1 MMGVVDVEL
10 RDGST
15 VRVRPVRAEDLD
27 GLVAFLEQLSPDAQ
41 RYRFFGT
48 VDLAGAARAMAT
60 GGGAEDHGLVA
71 LTGVPERIIGHAQY
85 LREPGESVAEV
96 AFTVADAF
104 QGRGLG
110 TLLLAHLA
118 EHAHAGGVELL
129 DAEVMSGNRKMIDM
143 FRASGF
149 PVLLRSEGGTHFVRF
164 PSSLSPSAM
173 AAFEA
178 RQRVAAAAVVRSIL
192 APASIAVVGASRS
205 RGTVGGEVLHH
216 LIAGGYAG
224 RLHAVNRSATEV
236 QGLPA
241 VPSVADLP
249 EPVELAVIAVPM
261 AGVLEVARQCGQRGV
276 RALVVLTA
284 GFAEVGEAGAGAQR
298 ELVEICR
305 ATGMRLVG
313 PNCLGVI
320 NTAPDAAVNATFAS
334 DMPPAGN
341 VGMLS
346 QSGGLG
352 IALLERSREMGIG
365 ISSFVSVG
373 NKADVSGNDLLRFWE
388 DDPATEVVLLYLESF
403 GNPRTFARVAR
414 RLSRTTPV
422 VAVKSARGR
431 AGARAAGSHTGA
443 IVSASDATV
452 DALFRQAGVIRAA
465 TMSELFDVTAL
476 LSSQPLPAGDRVAI
490 LTNAGGPGI
499 LCADACE
506 AHGLRVVE
514 PPADLRERLRAIA
527 VPEASVGNP
536 VDLLAAATAD
546 QFGRAL
552 EALAT
557 HDAIDA
563 VIVVYIQPG
572 LGSVGGEVAAE
583 VRRVAARLGGVR
595 PILSVLM
602 SAADR
607 EEARASSAAPGAPPV
622 YEYPEQAA
630 LALGRIGRYAAWRR
644 LPPGRVPDFPDTRPG
659 HAATLLSAATIA
671 GSGWLQQA
679 DIASLFA
686 CYGLPLVRSRDVA
699 GAAEAGE
706 AARDLGGPVAL
717 KAVAPGL
724 VHKTDVGAVRLGLT
738 GAGAVTAAAHEM
750 ERRLADLGHRVE
762 GFIVQPMV
770 PGGVEML
777 IGSSTDPQ
785 FGPVVVCGLGGTAA
799 EIHRDVSVR
808 LTPLTDLGARHM
820 VRELRMLP
828 LLEGYR
834 GAPACDIAALEQLL
848 LRLAAMVHAHPQI
861 VELDCNPVSVS
872 PERIV
877 ILDARVRVAAAPEPV
892 PWPSLSAIPPVEWT
906 ADPS

>member
-1 MMGVVDVEL
+1 MSVVDVEL

-15 VRVRPVRAEDLD
+15 VRVRPVRDDDLP
-27 GLVAFLEQLSPDAQ
+27 GLTAFLRSLSPDAQ
-41 RYRFFGT
+41 RFRFFGT
-48 VDLAGAARAMAT
+48 VDLEGAARAMAT
-60 GGGAEDHGLVA
+60 GGGPEDHGLVA
-71 LTGVPERIIGHAQY
+71 LTGVPERVIGHAQY
-85 LREPGESVAEV
+85 LRDPGGTVAEV

-118 EHAHAGGVELL
+118 EHAHAAGVELL
-129 DAEVMSGNRKMIDM
+129 DAEVMSGNRRMIDM

-164 PSSLSPSAM
+164 PASLSPPAM

-178 RQRVAAAAVVRSIL
+178 RQRVAASAVVQSVL

-216 LIAGGYAG
+216 LREGGYAG
-224 RLHAVNRSATEV
+224 RLHLVNRSATEV

-241 VPSVADLP
+241 VPTVADLP
-249 EPVELAVIAVPM
+249 EAVELAVIAVPK
-261 AGVLEVARQCGQRGV
+261 AGVLEVARACGARGV
-276 RALVVLTA
+276 RALLVLTA
-284 GFAEVGEAGAGAQR
+284 GFAEVGGEGAAAQR
-298 ELVEICR
+298 ELVGICR

-320 NTAPDAAVNATFAS
+320 NTAPGTTMNATFAS

-352 IALLERSREMGIG
+352 IALLERSRQLGVG

-373 NKADVSGNDLLRFWE
+373 NKADVSGNDLLRYWE
-388 DDPATEVVLLYLESF
+388 GDPATDVVLLYLESF

-414 RLSRTTPV
+414 RLSRTTPI
-422 VAVKSARGR
+422 VAVKSARGG
-431 AGARAAGSHTGA
+431 AGARAAGSHTDA
-443 IVSASDATV
+443 IVSASDAAV

-476 LSSQPLPAGDRVAI
+476 LSSQPLPGGDRVAI

-506 AHGLRVVE
+506 EHGLRVVE
-514 PPADLRERLRAIA
+514 LPEAVQERLRRIA
-527 VPEASVGNP
+527 VPEASVRNP
-536 VDLLAAATAD
+536 VDLLAAATAS

-552 EALAT
+552 EELAG
-557 HDAIDA
+557 HDAVDA
-563 VIVVYIQPG
+563 VIAIYIQPG
-572 LGSVGGEVAAE
+572 LGSVGAAVAAE
-583 VRRVAARLGGVR
+583 VRRVAAALGR
-595 PILSVLM
+595 RMPILSVLM

-607 EEARASSAAPGAPPV
+607 EEARASAARGAPPV
-622 YEYPEQAA
+622 YEYPEEAA
-630 LALGRIGRYAAWRR
+630 MALGRVGRYAAWRR
-644 LPPGRVPDFPDTRPG
+644 LPPGRVPELPDTRPG
-659 HAATLLSAATIA
+659 QAATLLTGAAVA
-671 GSGWLQQA
+671 GPGWLAPA
-679 DIASLFA
+679 DVAALFD
-686 CYGLPLVRSRDVA
+686 CYGLPLVPSREVGDAA
-699 GAAEAGE
+699 GAGE
-706 AARDLGGPVAL
+706 AAAALGGPVAL
-717 KAVAPGL
+717 KAVAQGV
-724 VHKTDVGAVRLGLT
+724 VHRTDLGAVRLGLA
-738 GAGAVTAAAHEM
+738 GAEAVTAAAAEM

-762 GFIVQPMV
+762 GFVVQPMIS
-770 PGGVEML
+770 GGIEML
-777 IGSSTDPQ
+777 IGSSADPQ

-808 LTPLTDLGARHM
+808 LTPLTDLGARTM
-820 VRELRMLP
+820 IRELRMLP

-834 GAPACDIAALEQLL
+834 GARACDIEALERLV
-848 LRLAAMVHAHPQI
+848 LRVAAMVHAHPQI

-877 ILDARVRVAAAPEPV
+877 ILDAREREDAAPEAV
-892 PWPSLSAIPPVEWT
+892 PWPSLAAVPPVEWT
-906 ADPS
+906 GEPS